1 MVAVSQVPVT
11 QGAPEL
17 TGDDQVG
24 QVLWLQ
30 GRKLLSR
37 GEVRSNAEHGGGPV
51 SLEIHLDGAGTGS
64 WKHLASHCTW

>member
-37 GEVRSNAEHGGGPV
+37 GEVRINAEHGGGTV

-64 WKHLASHCTW
+64 WKHLTRRCTW